1 MKNIGSRTGSILQN
15 SCRGRLFSLLFFF
28 GVVPFFAQENN
39 PLSEIMRSEAPKIKQ
54 IAKQLKQHQVQLLY
68 VAINSENPQQP
79 KYKEYRFQQ
88 EDSLYFYPAS
98 TVKLPI
104 AVLAMEKLNQ
114 LNTQG
119 ISITQDTPFHII
131 DPKTGNYIQ
140 QLDSTHPQKALT
152 IGHLIKKIFL
162 VSDNDAYNYLFD
174 FVGKT
179 TINISLK
186 NKGIEHT
193 AIRHKFLYGA
203 DNENHWEYV
212 FFNTQDTLYH
222 QKSSYSPPLPPM
234 PLESQKKGK
243 AFIRS
248 GEKVNSPMNFTN
260 KNWMALSAQVEVLK
274 RLIFPASFPNTERF
288 DLTEKQLNFL
298 RHWMSRNTLESNISA
313 YNTSDEYYDSYG
325 KFFLYGD
332 TKGEMKDA
340 LRIYNKVGYAYG
352 TLTDVAYVKDRK
364 NNIEFFLAGTVLV
377 NENETFNDDNYE
389 FESKG
394 IPFLAEI
401 GRKIYAYEKS
411 QKQ

>member
-1 MKNIGSRTGSILQN
+1 MKNIGSRTGKILQN
-15 SCRGRLFSLLFFF
+15 SCGGKLFSVLFFI
-28 GVVPFFAQENN
+28 GVAPFFAQENN
-39 PLSEIMRSEAPKIKQ
+39 PLKEIMRSEAPKIKQ
-54 IAKQLKQHQVQLLY
+54 IAKQLDQHQVQLLY
-68 VAINSENPQQP
+68 VAVNSENPQQP
-79 KYKEYRFQQ
+79 KFKEYRFQQ

-114 LNTQG
+114 LNAQG
-119 ISITQDTPFHII
+119 ISITRDTPFHII
-131 DPKTGNYIQ
+131 DSKTGNYIQ

-179 TINISLK
+179 AINKSLK

-193 AIRHKFLYGA
+193 AIRHKFLFGA
-203 DNENHWEYV
+203 DNENNWEYV
-212 FFNTQDTLYH
+212 FFKFQDTLYH
-222 QKSSYSPPLPPM
+222 QKSSYSPPLPPI

-248 GEKVNSPMNFTN
+248 GEKVNGPMNFSN
-260 KNWMALSAQVEVLK
+260 KNWMALSAQVEVIK
-274 RLIFPASFPNTERF
+274 RLIFPMSFPNKQRF
-288 DLTEKQLNFL
+288 DLTEHQLDYL
-298 RHWMSRNTLESNISA
+298 RHWMSRNTLEGDISA

-340 LRIYNKVGYAYG
+340 LRIYNKVGYAFG

-364 NNIEFFLAGTVLV
+364 NKIEFFLAATVLV

-401 GRKIYAYEKS
+401 GRKIYAYEKN
-411 QKQ
+411 QKP